1 MAQNTSTAVM
11 QRRVEAADSLD
22 LFRTPP
28 WATRALIEML
38 DRLGAPALDGR
49 CWEPA
54 CGPGDMSRVLADR
67 FASVRASDVFDH
79 GGGHEVQD
87 FTDPD
92 LRPAGED
99 WIVTNPPFRLAAE
112 FVFQARRL
120 AFAGVAVLVRSAFM
134 EGGARFAGLFDPCP
148 PTWQLQF
155 VERVPMH
162 KATLTRGA
170 STATSYSWLVW
181 LIGSVAAPRLKGL
194 SWTQTIWIPPCRK
207 RLERWGDYDDDADA
221 DPASGNL
228 FGAADA

>member
-11 QRRVEAADSLD
+11 QRRVEAPDSFD

-28 WATRALIEML
+28 WSTRALVEML
-38 DRLGAPALDGR
+38 ERLGAPNLGGS

-54 CGPGDMSRVLADR
+54 CGPGDMSRVLGDR

-120 AFAGVAVLVRSAFM
+120 AFAGVALLVRSAFM
-134 EGGARFAGLFDPCP
+134 EGGTRFAWLFDPCP

-162 KATLTRGA
+162 KNTLTRGA
-170 STATSYSWLVW
+170 SSATAYSWLVW
-181 LIGSVAAPRLKGL
+181 CLDRSRPLRLNGL
-194 SWTQTIWIPPCRK
+194 SCTQTVWIPPCRK
-207 RLERWGDYDDDADA
+207 RLERWGDYDDDAGP
-221 DPASGNL
+221 DPAPGEL
-228 FGAADA
+228 FGGKP